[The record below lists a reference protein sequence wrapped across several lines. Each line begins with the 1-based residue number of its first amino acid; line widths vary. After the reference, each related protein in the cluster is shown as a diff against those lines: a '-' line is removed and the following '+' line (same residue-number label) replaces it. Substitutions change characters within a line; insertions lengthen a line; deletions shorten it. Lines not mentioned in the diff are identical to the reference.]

1 MNETVRM
8 YLVRTTRGG
17 KRVYHSYPMDGQK
30 PLLRDIY
37 LPPDGQLPD
46 NTREIEVTVS
56 SEERGEY
63 MSYILLLSAATKNT
77 LKYTPIVTPE
87 SPAETAILVLYT
99 EKRPD
104 LPPKLFLIIEP
115 AGVR

>member
-1 MNETVRM
+1 MEETVRM

-46 NTREIEVTVS
+46 NTREIDVTVS
-56 SEERGEY
+56 SEERGE
-63 MSYILLLSAATKNT
+63 YILLLSAATKNT

-87 SPAETAILVLYT
+87 SPAAETAILVLYT

-104 LPPKLFLIIEP
+104 LPQKLFLTIEP
-115 AGVR
+115 AEVR